1 MNRQATEADFPVTF
15 LNETVIVQ
23 VPARLSIL
31 EAVDFKQICQELI
44 QSNRVLKQIIIAFDN
59 TIFMD
64 STGLGALV
72 SNLKNAQ
79 EQGIEMTLRNVTPQV
94 LIVLNLTG
102 LDQVFSMES
111 YGNDEDS

>member
-1 MNRQATEADFPVTF
+1 MNSQPTETDFPVIF

-31 EAVDFKQICQELI
+31 EALGFKQTCQELL

-79 EQGIEMTLRNVTPQV
+79 EQGIEMALRNVTPQV

-102 LDQVFSMES
+102 LDQVFPMKSD
-111 YGNDEDS
+111 GNDEDL